1 MPVNNARS
9 LISDKWKTGRR
20 PGAQVLVNGVTAELV
35 LSRGNFAGFANQ
47 KPREHILA
55 MLTLSK
61 ATIRS
66 RK

>member
-35 LSRGNFAGFANQ
+35 LSRGNLPFAIQ
-47 KPREHILA
+47 ETREHILA
-55 MLTLSK
+55 MLALSK